1 MIPLVNMIM
10 YTCTCIDNH
19 IATYPVLVTK
29 NVCNFGHALNCNMH
43 IFEIVY
49 FQYEINIY
57 IYIRVNNEPI

>member
-1 MIPLVNMIM
+1 MILLVNMI
-10 YTCTCIDNH
+10 YIDNH

-57 IYIRVNNEPI
+57 I